1 MGLSE
6 HDAEERLTQLRRQRE
21 ALDREIADLVLY
33 LELGRR
39 LKAGAPRP
47 AMPDPRPMA
56 DHPPS
61 VPEPWPEPRP
71 EPEAVPTVASP
82 PPRPKRPSAPE
93 PVAFAEDPTGAR
105 RYGRALVEAAC
116 AILAAAGQPLHARE
130 IHDGLIARGFAIPGR
145 DPVAALNT
153 RLWKRSGE
161 GGPLRRH
168 GDAVYGLAEE

>member
-6 HDAEERLTQLRRQRE
+6 HEAEERLAQLRRQRE

-39 LKAGAPRP
+39 LNAGIPRP
-47 AMPDPRPMA
+47 APAPV
-56 DHPPS
+56 PS
-61 VPEPWPEPRP
+61 FVEEPEPPALTPSPR
-71 EPEAVPTVASP
+71 SR
-82 PPRPKRPSAPE
+82 RPAAPE

-116 AILAAAGQPLHARE
+116 AVIDEAGRPLHARE
-130 IHDGLIARGFAIPGR
+130 IHDALIARGFAIPGR
-145 DPVAALNT
+145 DPVASLNT

>member
-6 HDAEERLTQLRRQRE
+6 HAAEERLAALRRQRE

-39 LKAGAPRP
+39 LKAGIPGSA
-47 AMPDPRPMA
+47 A
-56 DHPPS
+56 
-61 VPEPWPEPRP
+61 PEPVAREEPRP
-71 EPEAVPTVASP
+71 TPALSEPA
-82 PPRPKRPSAPE
+82 PPRPRRMAAPE

-116 AILAAAGQPLHARE
+116 AVIDEAGRPLHARE
-130 IHDGLIARGFAIPGR
+130 IHDALIARGFAIPGR
-145 DPVAALNT
+145 DPVASLNT

-168 GDAVYGLAEE
+168 GDAVYALAEE

>member
-6 HDAEERLTQLRRQRE
+6 HEVEERLAQLRRQRE

-39 LKAGAPRP
+39 LNAGIPRPPAPEPVAMEEPRP
-47 AMPDPRPMA
+47 APREHA
-56 DHPPS
+56 
-61 VPEPWPEPRP
+61 
-71 EPEAVPTVASP
+71 P
-82 PPRPKRPSAPE
+82 PPPQPRRMAAPE

-116 AILAAAGQPLHARE
+116 AVIDEAGRPLHARE
-130 IHDGLIARGFAIPGR
+130 IHDALIARGFAIPGR
-145 DPVAALNT
+145 DPVASLNT

-168 GDAVYGLAEE
+168 GDAVYALADE

>member
-6 HDAEERLTQLRRQRE
+6 HEAEERLAQLRRQRE
-21 ALDREIADLVLY
+21 TLDREIADLVLY

-39 LKAGAPRP
+39 LNAGIPRP
-47 AMPDPRPMA
+47 APTPAPA
-56 DHPPS
+56 PVPA
-61 VPEPWPEPRP
+61 PEPVEER
-71 EPEAVPTVASP
+71 EAPAP
-82 PPRPKRPSAPE
+82 PPRVRRPAAPE

-116 AILAAAGQPLHARE
+116 AVLHEAGRPLHARE
-130 IHDGLIARGFAIPGR
+130 IHDALIARGFAIPGR

-168 GDAVYGLAEE
+168 GEAVYGLAGEGDT